1 MNGSR
6 HFRPGLAGSLL
17 ALAGAAALAAAPP
30 AATGVAKPAAKPAA
44 PAAATSVETPAAA
57 RLDLHPVPLYGADIR
72 SLVFDPADPERAFA
86 GTSAGHIYFTDDGGA
101 SFRNAG
107 VEIPFPNWVV
117 GTLVF
122 DENRPGRL
130 WAGLW
135 GIWGGGRVAFS
146 DDSGKTWTIR
156 RGSASGD
163 AQVYALATV
172 PGAPDRLFAG
182 TRAGVE
188 LSDDAGLTFRPVGRD
203 LPGLIHVSSLHV
215 DRQRPQVVVAGT
227 WRQAYRSEDGG
238 ASWRGVFDGMILDT
252 EVFSLHAS
260 AERAGEIW
268 ASTCGWVY
276 RGDGLGDKWTRFQT
290 GLAERRTPSFA
301 VLPGERLLAGTV
313 AGAFLSTDRG
323 ASFRRT
329 TPDSLAVLAIAYHPA
344 RPDRILIGTEGAGI
358 WSSNDAGE
366 SFRARPVAM
375 RNLRVPALDQDGA
388 HLFAAVAHAGPASG
402 IYRSPDGGSS
412 FEPLPSELP
421 TVLAMATSGER
432 LFVATER
439 GLFER
444 ERSAPASAADAA
456 ADAALPMRFQR
467 VAELGERRV
476 EQLSAAT
483 GRVAARTRDGV
494 FEIDTATPAARFRAV
509 ALAPPGPKTAPA
521 TLRSAALAAGD
532 LWILRDD
539 GLARLVSG
547 KLQASS
553 LPYPPAPGSE
563 LFSVGGD
570 LHYSGRE
577 GLFRR
582 DSGSGAWIALR
593 PGPLRTIAT
602 GSARF
607 PYLVEAGGALSLF
620 ALPAAAQAG
629 EPSWLPVDL
638 PYPPGETLSAL
649 VAGDRLLLGSSGFG
663 VWQAQLPTASALP
676 VAKGPAQ
683 PSSDSEARIRR

>member
-1 MNGSR
+1 MRVSPHLR
-6 HFRPGLAGSLL
+6 C
-17 ALAGAAALAAAPP
+17 ALAMLVLTLGAATAP
-30 AATGVAKPAAKPAA
+30 AATIPATK
-44 PAAATSVETPAAA
+44 
-57 RLDLHPVPLYGADIR
+57 LDLQPVPLYGADIR
-72 SLVFDPADPERAFA
+72 SLVFDPANPDHAFA
-86 GTSAGHIYFTDDGGA
+86 GTSAGHVYVSDDGGA

-107 VEIPFPNWVV
+107 AELPFPNWVV
-117 GTLVF
+117 GTLLF
-122 DENRPGRL
+122 DDNRPGRL

-146 DDSGKTWTIR
+146 DDAGATWTIR
-156 RGSASGD
+156 RGSASGE

-188 LSDDAGLTFRPVGRD
+188 LSDDAGVTFRPVGRD

-227 WRQAYRSEDGG
+227 WRQAYRSDDGG
-238 ASWRGVFDGMILDT
+238 RTWRGIFDGMILDT

-260 AERAGEIW
+260 GERPGELW

-290 GLAERRTPSFA
+290 GLSERRTPSFA

-313 AGAFLSTDRG
+313 AGAYLSTDRG

-329 TPDSLAVLAIAYHPA
+329 TPESLAVLAIAYHPA

-358 WSSNDAGE
+358 WSSTDAGE

-421 TVLAMATSGER
+421 TVLAMVTAGGR

-444 ERSAPASAADAA
+444 ERPAGFDAENVA
-456 ADAALPMRFQR
+456 PMRFQR
-467 VAELGERRV
+467 VAELGDRRV
-476 EQLSAAT
+476 EQLAAAA
-483 GRVAARTRDGV
+483 GRVVARTREALFELQTGV
-494 FEIDTATPAARFRAV
+494 PGGRFHPLALGGPPAAGHRA
-509 ALAPPGPKTAPA
+509 PSGP
-521 TLRSAALAAGD
+521 RSVALAAGD
-532 LWILRDD
+532 LWVLRDD
-539 GLARLVSG
+539 GLARMVSG
-547 KLQASS
+547 KLQAAS
-553 LPYPPAPGSE
+553 LPYPPAPGSA
-563 LFSVGGD
+563 LFSVADD

-582 DSGSGAWIALR
+582 DSLSGAWLPVR
-593 PGPLRTIAT
+593 SGPVRAIAT
-602 GSARF
+602 GNARY
-607 PYLVEAGGALSLF
+607 PYLVEAQGALALH
-620 ALPAAAQAG
+620 ALPAPASAAAG
-629 EPSWLPVDL
+629 EGDWLAIDL
-638 PYPPGETLSAL
+638 PYPAGETLSAL
-649 VAGDRLLLGSSGFG
+649 VVGDRLLLGSSGFG
-663 VWQAQLPTASALP
+663 VWQALLPSMSGTAP
-676 VAKGPAQ
+676 VAGGAQ
-683 PSSDSEARIRR
+683 RSPSSDANIRK

>member
-1 MNGSR
+1 MSPARRSGR
-6 HFRPGLAGSLL
+6 LCAVLL
-17 ALAGAAALAAAPP
+17 SVFAGAALP
-30 AATGVAKPAAKPAA
+30 AATLAAPAGPAAK
-44 PAAATSVETPAAA
+44 
-57 RLDLHPVPLYGADIR
+57 LDLHPVPLYGADIR
-72 SLVFDPADPERAFA
+72 SLVFDPANPERAFA
-86 GTSAGHIYFTDDGGA
+86 GTSAGHVYVSDDGGA

-107 VEIPFPNWVV
+107 AEIPFPHWVV
-117 GTLVF
+117 GALVY

-130 WAGLW
+130 WAALW

-146 DDSGKTWTIR
+146 DDAGASWTVR
-156 RGSASGD
+156 PGSASGA

-172 PGAPDRLFAG
+172 PGVPDRLFAG

-188 LSDDAGLTFRPVGRD
+188 LSDDAGVTFRPVGRE

-215 DRQRPQVVVAGT
+215 DRSRPQVVVAGT

-238 ASWRGVFDGMILDT
+238 ATWRGVFDGMILDT
-252 EVFSLHAS
+252 EVFSLHPS
-260 AERAGEIW
+260 AERPGELW

-290 GLAERRTPSFA
+290 GLTERRTPSFA

-329 TPDSLAVLAIAYHPA
+329 TPPSLAVLAIAYHPA
-344 RPDRILIGTEGAGI
+344 RPERILIGTEGAGI
-358 WSSNDAGE
+358 WSSTDAGE

-375 RNLRVPALDQDGA
+375 RNLRVPALDQDGD

-402 IYRSPDGGSS
+402 VYRSPDGGSS

-444 ERSAPASAADAA
+444 ERSAGAGSSLESAV
-456 ADAALPMRFQR
+456 PMRFER
-467 VAELGERRV
+467 VSELGERRV
-476 EQLSAAT
+476 EQLAAAG
-483 GRVAARTRDGV
+483 GRIVARTREALYELD
-494 FEIDTATPAARFRAV
+494 AAKPAGRFHPI
-509 ALAPPGPKTAPA
+509 ALAPAGRAAPPA
-521 TLRSAALAAGD
+521 LRSAALAAGD
-532 LWILRDD
+532 LWVLRDD
-539 GLARLVSG
+539 GLARLVGG

-553 LPYPPAPGSE
+553 LPYPPAAGSE
-563 LFSVGGD
+563 LFSVAGE
-570 LHYSGRE
+570 LHYSGKE

-582 DSGSGAWIALR
+582 DGASGAWIPLR
-593 PGPLRTIAT
+593 SGPLRTIAT

-607 PYLVEAGGALSLF
+607 PYLVEAGGALALF
-620 ALPAAAQAG
+620 ALPPASQPG
-629 EPSWLPVDL
+629 EALWVPIDL
-638 PYPPGETLSAL
+638 PYPAGETLSAL

-663 VWQAQLPTASALP
+663 VWQARLPPSLTLPASPTAAEDQRPSA
-676 VAKGPAQ
+676 
-683 PSSDSEARIRR
+683 SEARIRR

>member
-1 MNGSR
+1 MRGTPHLR
-6 HFRPGLAGSLL
+6 GAVATLLL
-17 ALAGAAALAAAPP
+17 ALGAATASAAAIP
-30 AATGVAKPAAKPAA
+30 AVKLA
-44 PAAATSVETPAAA
+44 
-57 RLDLHPVPLYGADIR
+57 LHPLPLYGADIR
-72 SLVFDPADPERAFA
+72 SLVFDPANPDRAFA
-86 GTSAGHIYFTDDGGA
+86 GTSAGHVYVSDDGGA

-107 VEIPFPNWVV
+107 VELPFPNWVV
-117 GTLVF
+117 GTLIF
-122 DENRPGRL
+122 DDNRPGRL

-146 DDSGKTWTIR
+146 DDGGATWTIR
-156 RGSASGD
+156 RGSANGE

-188 LSDDAGLTFRPVGRD
+188 LSDDAGVTFRPVGRD

-215 DRQRPQVVVAGT
+215 DRARPLVVIAGT
-227 WRQAYRSEDGG
+227 WRQAYRSVDGG
-238 ASWRGVFDGMILDT
+238 RTWGGVFDGMILDT

-260 AERAGEIW
+260 AERPGELW

-290 GLAERRTPSFA
+290 GLSERRTPSFA

-329 TPDSLAVLAIAYHPA
+329 TPESLAVLAIAYHPA
-344 RPDRILIGTEGAGI
+344 RPERILIGTEGAGI
-358 WSSNDAGE
+358 WSSTDAGE

-375 RNLRVPALDQDGA
+375 RNLRVPALDQDGT
-388 HLFAAVAHAGPASG
+388 HLLAAVAHAGPASG

-421 TVLAMATSGER
+421 TVLAMATAGER

-444 ERSAPASAADAA
+444 ERRAGGDSET
-456 ADAALPMRFQR
+456 ALPMRFER
-467 VAELGERRV
+467 IAELGERRV
-476 EQLSAAT
+476 EQLATAA
-483 GRVAARTRDGV
+483 GRVVARTREAL
-494 FEIDTATPAARFRAV
+494 FELQTAIPGARFHPLALGGPAAAGHRA
-509 ALAPPGPKTAPA
+509 PSGP
-521 TLRSAALAAGD
+521 RSVALAAGD
-532 LWILRDD
+532 LWVLRDE
-539 GLARLVSG
+539 GLARMVNG
-547 KLQASS
+547 KLQAAS

-563 LFSVGGD
+563 LFSVAD
-570 LHYSGRE
+570 ELHYSGKE

-582 DSGSGAWIALR
+582 DTRSGAWLPVR
-593 PGPLRTIAT
+593 SGPVRTIAT

-607 PYLVEAGGALSLF
+607 PYLVVSQGALALH
-620 ALPAAAQAG
+620 ALPAAAPAVAATG
-629 EPSWLPVDL
+629 EGDWLAVDL
-638 PYPPGETLSAL
+638 PYPASETLSAL
-649 VAGDRLLLGSSGFG
+649 VVGDRLLLGSSGFG
-663 VWQAQLPTASALP
+663 VWQAMLPSTSRAAP
-676 VAKGPAQ
+676 VAGGAQ
-683 PSSDSEARIRR
+683 RSLASDASIRK

>member
-1 MNGSR
+1 MIGYRQLRRGIS
-6 HFRPGLAGSLL
+6 AILL
-17 ALAGAAALAAAPP
+17 GFVATALP
-30 AATGVAKPAAKPAA
+30 AVK
-44 PAAATSVETPAAA
+44 
-57 RLDLHPVPLYGADIR
+57 LDLHPVPLYGADIR
-72 SLVFDPADPERAFA
+72 SLVFDPAEPERAFA
-86 GTSAGHIYFTDDGGA
+86 GTSAGHIYLSQDGGA

-107 VEIPFPNWVV
+107 VEIPFPGWVV

-146 DDSGKTWTIR
+146 DDSGATWTTR
-156 RGSASGD
+156 RGSASGE

-188 LSDDAGLTFRPVGRD
+188 LSDDAGLTFRPVGRE

-215 DRQRPQVVVAGT
+215 DRREPQVVLAGT

-238 ASWRGVFDGMILDT
+238 LTWRGVFDGMFLDS

-260 AERAGEIW
+260 AERPGELW

-276 RGDGLGDKWTRFQT
+276 RGDALGDKWTRFKT
-290 GLAERRTPSFA
+290 GLTERRTPSFA

-329 TPDSLAVLAIAYHPA
+329 TPESLSVLAIAYHPA

-358 WSSNDAGE
+358 WSSTDSGE

-421 TVLAMATSGER
+421 TVLAMAISDER

-444 ERSAPASAADAA
+444 ERPAGLAAEGPESGA
-456 ADAALPMRFQR
+456 PMRFQR
-467 VAELGERRV
+467 VAELGDRRV
-476 EQLSAAT
+476 EQLATAA
-483 GRVAARTRDGV
+483 GRIVARTREAL
-494 FEIDTATPAARFRAV
+494 FELLSATPGARFRP
-509 ALAPPGPKTAPA
+509 LAPGAAGRPALPG
-521 TLRSAALAAGD
+521 LRSAALADGD
-532 LWILRDD
+532 LWVLRDD
-539 GLARLVSG
+539 GLARMVNG
-547 KLQASS
+547 KLQAAS
-553 LPYPPAPGSE
+553 LPYPAAAGSE
-563 LFSVGGD
+563 LFSVAGE
-570 LHYSGRE
+570 LHYSGKE

-582 DSGSGAWIALR
+582 DSGSGAWSPLR
-593 PGPLRTIAT
+593 SGPVRTIAT
-602 GSARF
+602 GNARF
-607 PYLVEAGGALSLF
+607 PYLVESRGAL
-620 ALPAAAQAG
+620 ALHAMLAPTQSG
-629 EPSWLPVDL
+629 EGTWLPIDL
-638 PYPPGETLSAL
+638 PYPAGQTLSAL

-663 VWQAQLPTASALP
+663 VWQAMLPPLP
-676 VAKGPAQ
+676 APPPPATVTGEAQ
-683 PSSDSEARIRR
+683 RSSESEARIRR

>member
-1 MNGSR
+1 MR
-6 HFRPGLAGSLL
+6 VQPHLRCTLATLLL
-17 ALAGAAALAAAPP
+17 ACGAAAVS
-30 AATGVAKPAAKPAA
+30 AATIPAAK
-44 PAAATSVETPAAA
+44 
-57 RLDLHPVPLYGADIR
+57 LDLHPVPLYGADIR
-72 SLVFDPADPERAFA
+72 SLVFDPANPDRAFA
-86 GTSAGHIYFTDDGGA
+86 GTSAGHVYVSDDGGA

-107 VEIPFPNWVV
+107 AELPFPNWVV
-117 GTLVF
+117 GTLLF
-122 DENRPGRL
+122 DDNRPGRL

-146 DDSGKTWTIR
+146 DDAGATWTIR
-156 RGSASGD
+156 RGSATGE

-172 PGAPDRLFAG
+172 PGTPDRLFAG

-188 LSDDAGLTFRPVGRD
+188 LSDDAGVSFRPVGRE

-238 ASWRGVFDGMILDT
+238 RTWGGVFDGMILDT

-260 AERAGEIW
+260 AERPGELW

-329 TPDSLAVLAIAYHPA
+329 TPESLAVLAIAYHPA

-358 WSSNDAGE
+358 WSSTDAGE

-421 TVLAMATSGER
+421 TVLAMVTAGER

-444 ERSAPASAADAA
+444 ERPAGVDAETAA
-456 ADAALPMRFQR
+456 PMRFQR
-467 VAELGERRV
+467 VAELGDRRV
-476 EQLSAAT
+476 EQLAAAA
-483 GRVAARTRDGV
+483 GRIVARTREAL
-494 FEIDTATPAARFRAV
+494 FELQPASPGGRFHLL
-509 ALAPPGPKTAPA
+509 ALGGPA
-521 TLRSAALAAGD
+521 TAEHRAPSALRSVALAAGD
-532 LWILRDD
+532 LWVLRDE
-539 GLARLVSG
+539 GLARVVGG
-547 KLQASS
+547 KLQAAS

-563 LFSVGGD
+563 LFSVADD
-570 LHYSGRE
+570 LHYSGKE

-582 DSGSGAWIALR
+582 DTRSGAWVPVR
-593 PGPLRTIAT
+593 SGPVRTIAT

-607 PYLVEAGGALSLF
+607 PYLVESQGALALH
-620 ALPAAAQAG
+620 ALPAPAGAG
-629 EPSWLPVDL
+629 EGDWLAIDL
-638 PYPPGETLSAL
+638 PYPAGETLSAL
-649 VAGDRLLLGSSGFG
+649 VIGDRLLLGSSGFG
-663 VWQAQLPTASALP
+663 VWQALLPATSRSAP
-676 VAKGPAQ
+676 VAGGPQ
-683 PSSDSEARIRR
+683 RSLSSDARIRR

>member
-1 MNGSR
+1 MSGAR
-6 HFRPGLAGSLL
+6 HFGRGVALALL
-17 ALAGAAALAAAPP
+17 ALAGAGALAAAPP
-30 AATGVAKPAAKPAA
+30 AATSSATRLTTS
-44 PAAATSVETPAAA
+44 AATAAA

-86 GTSAGHIYFTDDGGA
+86 GTSAGHVYLTDDGGA
-101 SFRNAG
+101 TFRNAG
-107 VEIPFPNWVV
+107 AEIPFPNWVV
-117 GTLVF
+117 GTLIF

-146 DDSGKTWTIR
+146 DDFGKTWTIR
-156 RGSASGD
+156 RGSAGAD

-172 PGAPDRLFAG
+172 PGSPDRLFAG

-215 DRQRPQVVVAGT
+215 DRLRPQVVVAGT
-227 WRQAYRSEDGG
+227 WRQAYRSDDGG
-238 ASWRGVFDGMILDT
+238 ATWRGVFDGMILDT

-260 AERAGEIW
+260 AERPGEIW

-358 WSSNDAGE
+358 WSSSDAGE

-388 HLFAAVAHAGPASG
+388 HLFAAVVHAGPASG

-421 TVLAMATSGER
+421 TVLAMATSGDR

-444 ERSAPASAADAA
+444 ERSAAAGGSGAVET
-456 ADAALPMRFQR
+456 ALPMRFQR
-467 VAELGERRV
+467 VTELGERRV
-476 EQLSAAT
+476 EQLSAAA
-483 GRVAARTRDGV
+483 GRVVARTRDGV
-494 FEIDTATPAARFRAV
+494 FEIEAATPGARFRAV
-509 ALAPPGPKTAPA
+509 ALAPAGHKASPSA
-521 TLRSAALAAGD
+521 LRSAALAAGD

-539 GLARLVSG
+539 GLARMVSS

-553 LPYPPAPGSE
+553 LPYPPAQGSE

-577 GLFRR
+577 GLYRR
-582 DSGSGAWIALR
+582 DSSSGAWIPVH

-607 PYLVEAGGALSLF
+607 PYLVEAGGVLSLV
-620 ALPAAAQAG
+620 ALPAAAPSG
-629 EPSWLPVDL
+629 EPAWLPVDL
-638 PYPPGETLSAL
+638 PYPSGETLSAL

-663 VWQAQLPTASALP
+663 VWQAQLPAALLTP
-676 VAKGPAQ
+676 VAPVASGPAQ
-683 PSSDSEARIRR
+683 RSSDSEARIRK

>member
-1 MNGSR
+1 MRVSR
-6 HFRPGLAGSLL
+6 HLRCALAPLLL
-17 ALAGAAALAAAPP
+17 ALVAATVP
-30 AATGVAKPAAKPAA
+30 AATIPAAKL
-44 PAAATSVETPAAA
+44 V
-57 RLDLHPVPLYGADIR
+57 LHPVPLYGADIR
-72 SLVFDPADPERAFA
+72 SLVFDPANPDRAFA
-86 GTSAGHIYFTDDGGA
+86 GTSAGHVYFSDDGGA

-107 VEIPFPNWVV
+107 AELPFPNWVV
-117 GTLVF
+117 GTLLF
-122 DENRPGRL
+122 DDNRPGRL

-146 DDSGKTWTIR
+146 DDSGATWTIR
-156 RGSASGD
+156 RGSASGE

-172 PGAPDRLFAG
+172 PGARDRLFAG

-188 LSDDAGLTFRPVGRD
+188 LSDDAGVSFRPVGRD

-227 WRQAYRSEDGG
+227 WRQGYRSEDGG
-238 ASWRGVFDGMILDT
+238 RTWRGIFDGMILDT

-260 AERAGEIW
+260 AERPGELW

-290 GLAERRTPSFA
+290 GLSERRTPSFA

-329 TPDSLAVLAIAYHPA
+329 TPESLAVLAIAYHPA

-358 WSSNDAGE
+358 WSSTDAGE

-388 HLFAAVAHAGPASG
+388 QLFAAVAHAGPASG

-421 TVLAMATSGER
+421 TVLAMVTAGGR

-444 ERSAPASAADAA
+444 ERPAGVDAETA
-456 ADAALPMRFQR
+456 VPMRFQR
-467 VAELGERRV
+467 IAELGDRRV
-476 EQLSAAT
+476 EQLAAAAGRVVARTREALFELQTAIPGGHFDLLALGGPAAT
-483 GRVAARTRDGV
+483 GH
-494 FEIDTATPAARFRAV
+494 RA
-509 ALAPPGPKTAPA
+509 PSGP
-521 TLRSAALAAGD
+521 RSVALAAGD
-532 LWILRDD
+532 LWVLRED
-539 GLARLVSG
+539 GLARMVSG
-547 KLQASS
+547 KLQAAS

-563 LFSVGGD
+563 LFSVAD
-570 LHYSGRE
+570 VLHYSGGE

-582 DSGSGAWIALR
+582 DSLSGAWVPVR
-593 PGPLRTIAT
+593 SGPVRTIAT

-607 PYLVEAGGALSLF
+607 PYLVEAQGALALY
-620 ALPAAAQAG
+620 ALPPPAVAG
-629 EPSWLPVDL
+629 EGDWLTIDL
-638 PYPPGETLSAL
+638 PYPAGETLSAL
-649 VAGDRLLLGSSGFG
+649 VVGDRLLLGSSGFG
-663 VWQAQLPTASALP
+663 VWQAILPSTFRTAP
-676 VAKGPAQ
+676 VAGGVQ
-683 PSSDSEARIRR
+683 RSLSSDASIRK